1 MGFLC
6 AFPRAEIG
14 TIVIAIQIVIGH
26 AGTSVTKM
34 TTTQR
39 KVIAS
44 QTVATTPYRR
54 QKVGAVVLVSM
65 ITTVA
70 TSTQEPGRHIT
81 TTQRSDPVDSGI
93 LLIGHSLIR
102 AMLGVLRDI

>member
-26 AGTSVTKM
+26 AGTLVTK
-34 TTTQR
+34 R
-39 KVIAS
+39 
-44 QTVATTPYRR
+44 
-54 QKVGAVVLVSM
+54 
-65 ITTVA
+65 TTVA

-81 TTQRSDPVDSGI
+81 TTQRSDPVDSRI